1 MEINKIIIL
10 ISIVML
16 ILFSIGLVSASDSG
30 DELALSNDTDVI
42 NYHIDDLDENEVIS
56 SPDVGNDELNSAS
69 NPDSFIVN
77 KRNFKMYFDGTNTLK
92 KEYGGSIIVFDGK
105 FEDMGT
111 VTINSANTKIT
122 GRHTLFNNTVFK
134 LKADGIMLTNIHFVL
149 NKEFSTNDNAGIL
162 IKSDN
167 ITVYNCIV
175 DYNVPCEKTGFAIY
189 SNGEDWGNEGVNI
202 INNTINYVGRSYGSG
217 FNYGILLTETFNAT
231 LSGNIINCS
240 LPLRAVDW
248 NSEIYG
254 GSGMDF
260 AAAIVADTCRYLKL
274 SDNKIYA
281 DVNGVRE
288 GEPTLDTLLIYNCND
303 AIIENNLIRQTDY
316 VTKKGDVN
324 YLYGLDMYLSSNVI
338 VYGNDINIFTN
349 GGKEAH
355 GTAYPIQITGPA
367 RNVSIAF
374 NNIKSYSNGPNI
386 GIYSQN
392 FYGETQ
398 LSIISNIINI
408 TGFASDHSWALV
420 AGIEVQDSHD
430 LILNNTIDV
439 RSVNE
444 FKTGYN
450 LYGISYSQQTRG
462 AHSFNIQYNK
472 VKTSGDWAI
481 ALMGGATSPVI
492 NSIIAN
498 NILNARKYGG
508 NRAALI
514 SGGFGSVK
522 NNTDGSKHVKKTMSE
537 NDYPDYLKI
546 YLKRS
551 SHDNNGIDFS
561 WISNTDGNSLKNPKT
576 PHPSQSSDIHQG
588 KSNFHIGVNKIYTK
602 SDVNNGNFN
611 STHYIPGESGISL
624 AGASSSSGHA
634 ISSQPKSY
642 EVTKTIKNP
651 DETSYIQVIFSTI
664 FSCLLLIGYK
674 KREDIEDY

>member
-1 MEINKIIIL
+1 
-10 ISIVML
+10 
-16 ILFSIGLVSASDSG
+16 
-30 DELALSNDTDVI
+30 
-42 NYHIDDLDENEVIS
+42 
-56 SPDVGNDELNSAS
+56 
-69 NPDSFIVN
+69 
-77 KRNFKMYFDGTNTLK
+77 
-92 KEYGGSIIVFDGK
+92 
-105 FEDMGT
+105 
-111 VTINSANTKIT
+111 
-122 GRHTLFNNTVFK
+122 
-134 LKADGIMLTNIHFVL
+134 
-149 NKEFSTNDNAGIL
+149 
-162 IKSDN
+162 
-167 ITVYNCIV
+167 
-175 DYNVPCEKTGFAIY
+175 
-189 SNGEDWGNEGVNI
+189 
-202 INNTINYVGRSYGSG
+202 
-217 FNYGILLTETFNAT
+217 
-231 LSGNIINCS
+231 
-240 LPLRAVDW
+240 
-248 NSEIYG
+248 
-254 GSGMDF
+254 
-260 AAAIVADTCRYLKL
+260 
-274 SDNKIYA
+274 
-281 DVNGVRE
+281 
-288 GEPTLDTLLIYNCND
+288 
-303 AIIENNLIRQTDY
+303 
-316 VTKKGDVN
+316 
-324 YLYGLDMYLSSNVI
+324 MYLSSNVI

-472 VKTSGDWAI
+472 VKTTGDWAI

-514 SGGFGSVK
+514 SGGVGSVK

-546 YLKRS
+546 YLK
-551 SHDNNGIDFS
+551 I
-561 WISNTDGNSLKNPKT
+561 NS
-576 PHPSQSSDIHQG
+576 
-588 KSNFHIGVNKIYTK
+588 IY
-602 SDVNNGNFN
+602 
-611 STHYIPGESGISL
+611 
-624 AGASSSSGHA
+624 
-634 ISSQPKSY
+634 
-642 EVTKTIKNP
+642 
-651 DETSYIQVIFSTI
+651 
-664 FSCLLLIGYK
+664 
-674 KREDIEDY
+674 